1 VDVCRGITGDRQLT
15 DTGACS
21 KQEPVIRYLARII
34 QGQHLPAAIDGDNRA
49 PESHLDVLLLD
60 VIRLE
65 NPGLPGARDLQK
77 LLRERWALIGQ
88 MRLGPN
94 EGNAPFEARLAEHF
108 HCAATGVTGAHDD
121 RSEPLQFHR

>member
-1 VDVCRGITGDRQLT
+1 VDVCCRITWDRQLT
-15 DTGACS
+15 DIGACS
-21 KQEPVIRYLARII
+21 EQKPVIRDLARII
-34 QGQHLPAAIDGDNRA
+34 QGHHLPPAIDGGDRA
-49 PESHLDVLLLD
+49 PESHLDVLLVD

-65 NPGLPGARDLQK
+65 NPGLPGAWDLQK

-94 EGNAPFEARLAEHF
+94 ERNAPFEARLAEHL

-121 RSEPLQFHR
+121 RREPRQVHR